1 MCCGDHSP
9 LDRRFVN
16 LEPVAVQLYIVWGDG
31 YDTNSGYYSIQRS
44 RPIVTQPESG
54 SGIVE
59 CIIMG
64 LRSLLCLDRMSI
76 AEVSFGDW

>member
-1 MCCGDHSP
+1 M
-9 LDRRFVN
+9 
-16 LEPVAVQLYIVWGDG
+16 
-31 YDTNSGYYSIQRS
+31 SIQRG
-44 RPIVTQPESG
+44 RPIVTQPESE

-64 LRSLLCLDRMSI
+64 LSSLLCLDRMSI